1 MPTVVYVDVLVFINT
16 ILTYAV
22 LITAERLFKR
32 ETKLWRLIAAS
43 LIGSMFCLLQ
53 FFLIEGF
60 FLSLLIKIVS
70 SLAITL
76 TAFPLGSRRIYFRT
90 TLGVIAVSVVYSGL
104 FILIYQLFKPPNMVM
119 MNDVVYFELNPLVLL
134 GVTAVI
140 YLCITLFE
148 KLFRE
153 RIKSTVVR
161 LKIFV
166 GDREYACL
174 GKLDTGCNL
183 TEPFSGAPVII
194 VDNALITP
202 DESIPKRVVPYS
214 TLAHT
219 SLLYAFRADQVRIDD
234 SPVEKAVYIATAPIR
249 NPQIQAIINS
259 DIVR

>member
-194 VDNALITP
+194 V
-202 DESIPKRVVPYS
+202 PYS